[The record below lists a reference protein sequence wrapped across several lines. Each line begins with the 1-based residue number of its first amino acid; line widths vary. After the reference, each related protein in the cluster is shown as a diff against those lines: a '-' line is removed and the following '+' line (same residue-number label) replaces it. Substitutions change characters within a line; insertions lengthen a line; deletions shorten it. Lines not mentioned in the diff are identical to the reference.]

1 MGTLVISNFI
11 KLDETIE
18 AEGLNLIFELGFAHA
33 RPACH
38 QNLTPSA
45 APLGL
50 SLSLWGLVYISAKSV
65 LGESYPSPSPGKQ
78 FNLQAEITV
87 DRRYI
92 HGSIEKWRK

>member
-1 MGTLVISNFI
+1 VIASNTHNFI

-18 AEGLNLIFELGFAHA
+18 AGGLNLIFELGFAHA
-33 RPACH
+33 WPACH

-45 APLGL
+45 APLGF

-78 FNLQAEITV
+78 SNLQAEVTGG
-87 DRRYI
+87 RR
-92 HGSIEKWRK
+92 

>member
-1 MGTLVISNFI
+1 VITSNTHNFI